1 MSKDACFM
9 RQGMI
14 DELDTVNKY
23 RKMMLECESPE
34 CKKVFASIIEEEMVH
49 VGEFQFMLEHLCSMS
64 EDKINEGKEE
74 ARSLIIESPF
84 N

>member
-34 CKKVFASIIEEEMVH
+34 CKKLFASIIEEEMVH
-49 VGEFQFMLEHLCSMS
+49 VGEFQFMLEHICTMS
-64 EDKINEGKEE
+64 ADKIIAGKEE
-74 ARSLIIESPF
+74 ARELIIEHPF
-84 N
+84 S